1 MLGVII
7 LDYLSSDV
15 RMQLP
20 VQQMME
26 VTRVNT
32 WTPVM
37 GSWYPYTETQNM
49 LQSNNPNSSTLTR

>member
-1 MLGVII
+1 MY
-7 LDYLSSDV
+7 YLSNDV

-37 GSWYPYTETQNM
+37 GSW
-49 LQSNNPNSSTLTR
+49 